1 MTRKILVS
9 VIALIYMIL
18 GFMTFCNS
26 WGISSSGALIL
37 RWLAL
42 VGGAL
47 ATYAGFAMFRLN
59 EFGRKLV
66 VLLLSI
72 RVVINIL
79 LILRVLQNGP
89 GLGIDDRFGE
99 IVYRI
104 DSPFVFQGFL
114 LLWSLIAVLM
124 IIFLSQNKTR
134 AIFAPEAR
142 HEQEPDIVLE

>member
-1 MTRKILVS
+1 MAST
-9 VIALIYMIL
+9 
-18 GFMTFCNS
+18 
-26 WGISSSGALIL
+26 
-37 RWLAL
+37 
-42 VGGAL
+42 VGGAI

-72 RVVINIL
+72 RVVMNIL
-79 LILRVLQNGP
+79 LILRVIQNGP
-89 GLGIDDRFGE
+89 GLGIQDRFGE

-104 DSPFVFQGFL
+104 DSPFAFQGFL
-114 LLWSLIAVLM
+114 LLWIFIAVLM

-142 HEQEPDIVLE
+142 HEKEPDIIFE

>member
-1 MTRKILVS
+1 MTRKTLVA

-18 GFMTFCNS
+18 GLMSFCNS
-26 WGISSSGALIL
+26 WGLSSSGSFIL
-37 RWLAL
+37 RWLPL
-42 VGGAL
+42 VGGVL

-59 EFGRKLV
+59 EFGRKSV

-72 RVVINIL
+72 RVVLNVL

-89 GLGIDDRFGE
+89 GLGIQNRFGE

-114 LLWSLIAVLM
+114 LLWILIAVVM
-124 IIFLSQNKTR
+124 IIFLSQTETR
-134 AIFAPEAR
+134 AIFAPQVR
-142 HEQEPDIVLE
+142 REQEPDIVFE